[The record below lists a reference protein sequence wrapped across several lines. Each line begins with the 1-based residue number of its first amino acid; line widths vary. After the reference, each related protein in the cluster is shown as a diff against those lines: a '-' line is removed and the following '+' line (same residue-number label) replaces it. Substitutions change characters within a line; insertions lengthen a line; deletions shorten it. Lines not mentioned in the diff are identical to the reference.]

1 MKPLI
6 SVIVPI
12 YKVEKYLEMCVESL
26 IHQTYT
32 NLQIILVDDGSP
44 DQCPAICDE
53 YAKKDNRIQVIH
65 KKNGGLSDARNA
77 GLEEVKG
84 KYITFVDS
92 DDYVDVVYIEKLY
105 CALNKYNASVAIC
118 GIKIT
123 DESRKITDQIEVTD
137 HEKIEVYT
145 GSDIIKKELQGEW
158 VLVTSWGALF
168 DTDLFEKIR
177 FPVGRHYE
185 DEYVFCEI
193 YDDLEQ
199 IVCISDNMY
208 FYLQRVDSIMGV
220 TYKKQ
225 DCIDYLDM
233 WHERITFYEKRER
246 SKLLPA
252 VIQSCLAWNTLYIAT
267 NGKYMGDTE
276 KRMLKS
282 DIRKYFWKIFKKPY
296 LTGFGDSVKLAV
308 KCILALLNEN
318 ILGKRYV

>member
-12 YKVEKYLEMCVESL
+12 YKVEKYLETCVMSL
-26 IHQTYT
+26 IHQTYE
-32 NLQIILVDDGSP
+32 NLEIILVDDGSP
-44 DQCPAICDE
+44 DKCPEICDAYE
-53 YAKKDNRIQVIH
+53 KKDDRIRVIH
-65 KKNGGLSDARNA
+65 KENGGLSDARNA
-77 GLEEVKG
+77 ALEKTTG

-92 DDYVDVVYIEKLY
+92 DDYVDAEYIEKLY
-105 CALNKYNASVAIC
+105 NALIQYNASAAIC
-118 GIKIT
+118 GIRIT
-123 DESRKITDQIEVTD
+123 DESRTVTDQIAVTE
-137 HEKIEVYT
+137 HAESEVYKGT
-145 GSDIIKKELQGEW
+145 DIIKKELQGEW

-168 DTDLFEKIR
+168 RADIFKKLR

-199 IVCISDNMY
+199 IVCIPDNMY

-267 NGKYMGDTE
+267 NAKYMEDTE

-282 DIRKYFWKIFKKPY
+282 DIRKYFRLIFKKPY
-296 LTGFGDSVKLAV
+296 LTGFGDSVKLAA

-318 ILGKRYV
+318 VLGKRYV